1 MCGPILSLLL
11 SFIWLQKKKDQP
23 SLVVNGHDGSGDQK
37 DTKKKKK
44 KDKPSAMSLEQFNK
58 QIDEK
63 KSHVDGKKK
72 IQMIFIYIPY
82 RTIFTT

>member
-1 MCGPILSLLL
+1 M
-11 SFIWLQKKKDQP
+11 
-23 SLVVNGHDGSGDQK
+23 NGHDGSGDQK

-63 KSHVDGKKK
+63 KSQADGKN
-72 IQMIFIYIPY
+72 IDPDGQICLG
-82 RTIFTT
+82 